1 VPDLTH
7 ETIAEVWAALAECQF
22 LVGHYDRSAASYRQA
37 RELLQKGSPA
47 YIKLLAKE
55 GLIREEMGEYEEAI
69 GRHRDGLAAV
79 ERLPEGPERDSLHL
93 ELNMYVA
100 HALYREG
107 DFEECLRLCDEVM
120 RLALEIDDR
129 EQLGNAYLLLHVVHM
144 QIGSPERVSFRG
156 MALPIFEE
164 LGNLKRQATVLN
176 NLGIDYYY
184 EGDWTRALDIYERSR
199 ALFERLGDVTNV
211 AMANNNIAEILSDQ
225 GHVTEAIR
233 LFEEVLETS
242 DRAGRRSLALLA
254 RLNLGRAAAR
264 EGRFDEADDL
274 FAEAAE
280 GFRQMHAGGFEQEAR
295 ARFAEASVLAGDHE
309 RALRE
314 ADNAEA
320 AGEEV
325 PPQLKALLHR
335 VRGYAHLQS
344 GRPEQAA
351 REFELGLEAARGVDA
366 LYEIALLLSARSAL
380 PGRSEDAD
388 EAASLLEA
396 LEVVRV
402 PDVPLD

>member
-1 VPDLTH
+1 
-7 ETIAEVWAALAECQF
+7 
-22 LVGHYDRSAASYRQA
+22 
-37 RELLQKGSPA
+37 
-47 YIKLLAKE
+47 
-55 GLIREEMGEYEEAI
+55 
-69 GRHRDGLAAV
+69 
-79 ERLPEGPERDSLHL
+79 
-93 ELNMYVA
+93 MYVA

-107 DFEECLRLCDEVM
+107 EIEECLRLCDEVM
-120 RLALEIDDR
+120 KLALEVDDK

-156 MALPIFEE
+156 IALPIFEE

-184 EGDWTRALDIYERSR
+184 EGDWAKALDIYERAR
-199 ALFERLGDVTNV
+199 ALFERIGDVTNV
-211 AMANNNIAEILSDQ
+211 ALANNNIAEILSDQ
-225 GHVTEAIR
+225 GHWEEATR
-233 LFEEVLETS
+233 LFEEARETS

-264 EGRFDEADDL
+264 KGRFDEADDL

-280 GFRQMHAGGFEQEAR
+280 GFRQMHAGAFEQEAR
-295 ARFAEASVLAGDHE
+295 ARFAEASVFAGDHE

-335 VRGYAHLQS
+335 VRGYAHLQA
-344 GRPEQAA
+344 GRGEEAA
-351 REFELGLEAARGVDA
+351 AEFDQGLEAAKGVDA
-366 LYEIALLLSARSAL
+366 LYEIALLLSARSVL
-380 PGRSEDAD
+380 PDRSEDAA
-388 EAASLLEA
+388 EATSLLEA
-396 LEVVRV
+396 LEVVRL
-402 PDVPLD
+402 PEVPLE

>member
-1 VPDLTH
+1 
-7 ETIAEVWAALAECQF
+7 
-22 LVGHYDRSAASYRQA
+22 
-37 RELLQKGSPA
+37 
-47 YIKLLAKE
+47 
-55 GLIREEMGEYEEAI
+55 
-69 GRHRDGLAAV
+69 
-79 ERLPEGPERDSLHL
+79 
-93 ELNMYVA
+93 
-100 HALYREG
+100 
-107 DFEECLRLCDEVM
+107 
-120 RLALEIDDR
+120 
-129 EQLGNAYLLLHVVHM
+129 M
-144 QIGSPERVSFRG
+144 QIGSPDRVSFRG
-156 MALPIFEE
+156 IALPIFEE

-211 AMANNNIAEILSDQ
+211 AMANNNVAEILSDQ
-225 GHVTEAIR
+225 GHWEEARR

-264 EGRFDEADDL
+264 EGHFDEADDL

-295 ARFAEASVLAGDHE
+295 ARFAEASIFAGDHM

-314 ADNAEA
+314 AENAEA
-320 AGEEV
+320 AGEEL

-335 VRGYAHLQS
+335 VRGYAHLQA
-344 GRPEQAA
+344 GRPEQAGE
-351 REFELGLEAARGVDA
+351 EFDEGLEAAKSVDA
-366 LYEIALLLSARSAL
+366 IALLLAARSAL
-380 PGRSEDAD
+380 SGGIEDAA

-396 LEVVRV
+396 LEVVRL
-402 PDVPLD
+402 PEVPLD